1 MEERSLVVRKQKP
14 PKPRKKE
21 RPKTKPKRVSFSETP
36 VGYLIRHVCPVE
48 WNMLE
53 LLIEQRIRITPAL
66 VDQFTRKSDN
76 PFFTT
81 REFREAMADFRKH
94 GYRTPKKKNF
104 NLDTEIKYIL
114 ERMQQ
119 RKTG

>member
-1 MEERSLVVRKQKP
+1 MVRRQKP

-21 RPKTKPKRVSFSETP
+21 RPKTKPKKVSFSETP

-76 PFFTT
+76 PFFMT
-81 REFREAMADFRKH
+81 RGFREAMADFRKH
-94 GYRTPKKKNF
+94 GYRTLKRRGF
-104 NLDTEIKYIL
+104 NLDAEIKYIL
-114 ERMQQ
+114 ERMQ

>member
-1 MEERSLVVRKQKP
+1 MVRRQKP

-21 RPKTKPKRVSFSETP
+21 RPKTKPKRVLFSETP

-76 PFFTT
+76 PFFMT

-94 GYRTPKKKNF
+94 GYRTPKRKGF